1 MRASEELS
9 AVLRTAA
16 ALAAT
21 EPSQQVTLTHL
32 AQALLRSAQ
41 GVAAQPPAEPSPER
55 SLAAAGAADRAMRLA
70 ASECSPVAERRH
82 LAAALAEIVS
92 IRDMLAGEGP
102 FIDQLPTRTPEGGI
116 TYEVKATSRGTLSVR
131 EREPDEPV

>member
-1 MRASEELS
+1 MRASDELS
-9 AVLRTAA
+9 TVLRSAA

-21 EPSQQVTLTHL
+21 ELSQQVTLTHL

-41 GVAAQPPAEPSPER
+41 GAAPEPPAGPSPEW
-55 SLAAAGAADRAMRLA
+55 SPAAAGAADRAMRLA
-70 ASECSPVAERRH
+70 ASEGSRVAERRH

-116 TYEVKATSRGTLSVR
+116 TYEMKATSKGTLSVR
-131 EREPDEPV
+131 EREPDGPG